1 MLLSTPRGRRRH
13 QYKFSRPWL
22 RLSSVASSIRTRL
35 LSTVYPLL
43 RPAFVLSSAA
53 NENDKAHAPLFM
65 IQHAAHFI
73 TLPLASQIPRSARPR
88 QIAPVSVR
96 VRLVERLSETH
107 DRVHCP
113 IEAPLLVHMKWQFG

>member
-13 QYKFSRPWL
+13 QYQFSRPWL

-43 RPAFVLSSAA
+43 RPAFVLSTSSAA

-65 IQHAAHFI
+65 IQHAAHLI
-73 TLPLASQIPRSARPR
+73 TLPLPPKYPEVPDHARSPPSPCAC
-88 QIAPVSVR
+88 V
-96 VRLVERLSETH
+96 
-107 DRVHCP
+107 
-113 IEAPLLVHMKWQFG
+113 